1 MNKDF
6 IGNKLT
12 YARNRAGISMQE
24 IADLIAVKRQYIHK
38 IETGKENKSFSDI
51 QLNVIAEALGVN
63 PSYFY
68 QEHTAS
74 ISNDRLH
81 FRSVS
86 IPNYIRERAKIYAED
101 FIAVCLYVKN
111 YIEPLGLEIPHFHL
125 DEYCDSVQISPESVN
140 KSEIEKI
147 SLMVREYL
155 ELGLGPISNMVRVL
169 ETSGAIICTA
179 SEISSKVDAFC
190 NDDILP
196 IVMRNDSKSP
206 VRCRFDLA
214 HELGHLIMHKGI
226 TNDVQENPLI
236 EKQANHF
243 ASCFLLPKETF
254 IAEFPAFS
262 KTRVPWDLLLE
273 MKLRWKV
280 SIAALIM
287 RAHDLELIS
296 DAARQKAF
304 MHISHKGWRTCEP
317 ADKPEHSQY
326 IELEQ
331 PELIKNAVNLIK
343 NTHMDF
349 LPRMKEELKLNSS
362 VLIDILGMPEL
373 SDVDFV
379 IQRPSLHVVS
389 DNS

>member
-1 MNKDF
+1 
-6 IGNKLT
+6 
-12 YARNRAGISMQE
+12 MQD
-24 IADLIAVKRQYIHK
+24 IADLISVKRQYVHK

-51 QLNVIAEALGVN
+51 QLTNIAETLGVDVG
-63 PSYFY
+63 YFF
-68 QEHTAS
+68 QDNTAS

-101 FIAVCLYVKN
+101 FITVCLYVKN
-111 YIEPLGLEIPHFHL
+111 YIEPLGLEFPHFHL
-125 DEYCDSVQISPESVN
+125 DEHCDIIHIASDSIH
-140 KSEIEKI
+140 KSEIERI
-147 SLMVREYL
+147 SIMVREYL
-155 ELGLGPISNMVRVL
+155 GLGLGPISNMVRVL
-169 ETSGAIICTA
+169 ETSGAVICTA

-243 ASCFLLPKETF
+243 ASCFLLPRETF
-254 IAEFPAFS
+254 IAEFPTFS
-262 KTRVPWDLLLE
+262 KARVPWDLLLE

-296 DAARQKAF
+296 DRARQKAF

-317 ADKPEHSQY
+317 ADKPDHPKY

-331 PELIKNAVNLIK
+331 PELINSAVNLIK
-343 NTHMDF
+343 NTHADF
-349 LPRMKEELKLNSS
+349 LPSMKEELKLSSS
-362 VLIDILGMPEL
+362 VLKSILGMPEL
-373 SDVDFV
+373 SSADFETKK
-379 IQRPSLHVVS
+379 ITLQVVE
-389 DNS
+389 N